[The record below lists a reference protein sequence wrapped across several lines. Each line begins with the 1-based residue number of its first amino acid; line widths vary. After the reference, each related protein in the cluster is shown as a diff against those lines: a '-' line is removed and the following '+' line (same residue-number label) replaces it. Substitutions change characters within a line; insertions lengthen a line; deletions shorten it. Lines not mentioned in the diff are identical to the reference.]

1 MRLAPSMHRL
11 ALLGALTLG
20 ACAPRVPTPPAAP
33 TPVPPPVEKL
43 ALEAVGFADLPGW
56 SEDRHHEAL
65 AAFVTSCRR
74 ITAMSAAQGLG
85 GGGIAGNAG
94 DWSEACQ
101 AANGIGADGA
111 DARRFFEFHF
121 APFRASNDGKAEGL
135 FTGYY
140 EPELRGSRRSSARFT
155 VPLYKR
161 PNDLVTVDLGQF
173 RESLR
178 GQTIAGKVSGGALQ
192 PYDNRA
198 RIESGALRGKG
209 LELVW
214 VDDPVEAFF
223 LQVQGSGRV
232 VLEDGRI
239 MRVGYA
245 AQNGH
250 GYIAIGRVLR
260 DRGLLDPA
268 DISLQTIRAWL
279 RANPGQAAA
288 MMNENPSFVF
298 FREITGEGPL
308 GAQGVALTPGRSLA
322 VDRTHHALGV
332 PVWLVASHPDADSS
346 KPDLPLR
353 RLMIAQ
359 DTGGAIRGPVRG
371 DVFWGHGREAE
382 EIAGRMKHQGVIYLL
397 LPKAVAEKR
406 RATS

>member
-1 MRLAPSMHRL
+1 MNAAPALTRL
-11 ALLGALTLG
+11 ALFGALALG
-20 ACAPRVPTPPAAP
+20 ACAPKVPPPAP
-33 TPVPPPVEKL
+33 TPAPPPVEKL
-43 ALEAVGFADLPGW
+43 ALEAVRFADLPGW
-56 SEDRHHEAL
+56 AEDRHDDAL
-65 AAFVTSCRR
+65 AAFVVSCRR
-74 ITAMSAAQGLG
+74 IAAMPATQGLG
-85 GGGIAGNAG
+85 GGGIAGSAG
-94 DWSEACQ
+94 DWTDVCQ
-101 AANGIGADGA
+101 AANRAGG
-111 DARRFFEFHF
+111 DARRFFVTHF
-121 APFRASNDGKAEGL
+121 VPFRASNDGKAEGL

-140 EPELRGSRRSSARFT
+140 EPELRGSRRPTARYA

-178 GQTIAGKVSGGALQ
+178 GQTIAGKVAGGALQ
-192 PYDNRA
+192 PYDNRG
-198 RIESGALRGKG
+198 RIEAGALRGKN

-214 VDDPVEAFF
+214 VDDPVDAFF

-232 VLEDGRI
+232 VLEDGQI

-298 FREITGEGPL
+298 FREIAGEGPL

-332 PVWLVASHPDADSS
+332 PVWLVASHPSADPSR
-346 KPDLPLR
+346 PDVALR
-353 RLMIAQ
+353 RLVIAQ

-371 DVFWGHGREAE
+371 DVFWGHGRDAE
-382 EIAGRMKHQGVIYLL
+382 EIAGRMKHQGVFFLL
-397 LPKAVAEKR
+397 LPKGVADKR